1 MKLFYTIGLLMLFSL
16 MLSGCV
22 SEAEPQDASEEIEEE
37 TGEAEETTEEETEDE
52 TGEAEETVEAV
63 QWGNECEGL
72 GDCAYD
78 ELEACVYGYCVVQEC
93 LYLSDCPPGTGH
105 CFDGECISE
114 EELYEKFEQCDPSTE
129 ECTQTCENCIKG
141 DYKCIVTG
149 ASTDDVV
156 VEYHIC
162 VECISE
168 YSCEEGYRCVHYHC
182 VPGPGT

>member
-22 SEAEPQDASEEIEEE
+22 SEAEPQNASEEIEEE
-37 TGEAEETTEEETEDE
+37 TGEAEETAET
-52 TGEAEETVEAV
+52 V
-63 QWGNECEGL
+63 QWGDECEDTS
-72 GDCAYD
+72 DCLYD
-78 ELEACVYGYCVVQEC
+78 ELEACVYGRCVVQEC
-93 LYLSDCPPGTGH
+93 LHLSDCPPGTGH
-105 CFDGECISE
+105 CFDGECVSE

-129 ECTQTCENCIKG
+129 CTQTCENCTKG
-141 DYKCIVTG
+141 NYKCITTG
-149 ASTDDVV
+149 ASADDVV

-168 YSCEEGYRCVHYHC
+168 YNCKEGYRCVRYHC